1 MPNTLNGRAETQ
13 IHEGE
18 RLEEVSTSQLPAR
31 STNEWS
37 DLTKELLDSLPQ
49 VWTRGLLYFLVVFVS
64 IVLPWAMLSKV
75 DETGTA
81 KGRLEPSSHLAP
93 G

>member
-1 MPNTLNGRAETQ
+1 MTNTLNGRVANQ
-13 IHEGE
+13 VH
-18 RLEEVSTSQLPAR
+18 LDAQQLVLTSQTPVIT
-31 STNEWS
+31 SDDWS
-37 DLTKELLDSLPQ
+37 DVTQESLDSLPQ

-81 KGRLEPSSHLAP
+81 
-93 G
+93 